1 VLGSTT
7 FAALL
12 GSLVGGSH
20 CGMQG
25 RELAHHALVGVLLI
39 GVNGLG
45 MLAKVVEARKL
56 LSTMTSERT
65 FAGMFPVRRWR
76 MEGRE
81 GKDG

>member
-1 VLGSTT
+1 MLGTT

-12 GSLVGGSH
+12 SSLVGGCH
-20 CGMQG
+20 GGMQG
-25 RELAHHALVGVLLI
+25 GELAHHALVSLLLI

-65 FAGMFPVRRWR
+65 FAGMFPVK
-76 MEGRE
+76 RE
-81 GKDG
+81 MDGWKERQG